1 MLFTL
6 RKEQYF
12 QSRGYSTDLNF
23 SIKAALVAADAVHN
37 ARNVVKLV
45 LNLAQELLLGDVRLP
60 ALEEVLLLE
69 GVLAIALSQVLQ

>member
-1 MLFTL
+1 MLLTL

-12 QSRGYSTDLNF
+12 QCRGYSSDLNF
-23 SIKAALVAADAVHN
+23 AIKAALVAADAVHN

-45 LNLAQELLLGDVRLP
+45 LNLAQELLLSDVRLP

-69 GVLAIALSQVLQ
+69 GVLAIALS